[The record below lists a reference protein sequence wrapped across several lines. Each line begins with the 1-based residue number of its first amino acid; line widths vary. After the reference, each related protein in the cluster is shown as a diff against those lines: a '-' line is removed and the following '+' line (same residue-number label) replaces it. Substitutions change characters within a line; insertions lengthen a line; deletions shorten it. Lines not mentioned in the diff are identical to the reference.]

1 MLNKSKFGFG
11 VFLYLFIL
19 KILYYYQVHESEFRY
34 PIFHVLD
41 NQILRINRPQSTYLS
56 RDTFSYNTVSVMF
69 LFYYLQTLGCLNCFL
84 YLQMM
89 NQSASFF
96 MFLLTMKDK
105 TNRQNTLE

>member
-1 MLNKSKFGFG
+1 MLNKSKLRFG
-11 VFLYLFIL
+11 VFIIYLFIL
-19 KILYYYQVHESEFRY
+19 QFLYYYQVHESEFGY

-41 NQILRINRPQSTYLS
+41 KQILRIYRPQSP
-56 RDTFSYNTVSVMF
+56 FSYSTVSVML
-69 LFYYLQTLGCLNCFL
+69 LFYYLRTLGCLHCFL

-105 TNRQNTLE
+105 TNRQNDVE